1 MINRGVI
8 LRADSGLNL
17 GAGHVMRCL
26 TLADALRAAG
36 MEAVF
41 VSRAHAGHVLA
52 TICARGHE
60 VVTLADNT
68 GQSYG
73 DHPDPPAHANW
84 LGADWREDAAATR
97 QVLEDSGAGWLVVD
111 HYALDISW
119 QAEALPAGV
128 SLLVIDDLADRP
140 HRADVLLD
148 QNFGRKAADYAGLVS
163 TNCALRIGPTHA
175 LLRPEFAHLRP
186 RALARREALSRPETL
201 LVTLGGI
208 DRDNVTC
215 CVLNALAQTPDAQ
228 GLKISVVMGD
238 SAPHLEAVRARAAT
252 MPIPTDVV
260 VGVQDMAQRMMKADL
275 CVGAVGSTAW
285 ERCAMG
291 LPTLQV
297 VLADNQI
304 GAAQAMAANGV
315 SLALSRPEA
324 PDFAE
329 SLAGGLEQLSQAVVY
344 RAISRAAATLTD
356 GSGAVRLAGTLLH
369 RSAHAH

>member
-1 MINRGVI
+1 
-8 LRADSGLNL
+8 
-17 GAGHVMRCL
+17 MRCL
-26 TLADALRAAG
+26 TLADASRKAG
-36 MEAVF
+36 MDTVF

-52 TICARGHE
+52 TIRARGHD
-60 VVTLADNT
+60 VVTLTDNT
-68 GQSYG
+68 EQSYC
-73 DHPDPPAHANW
+73 DYPDPPAHATW

-97 QVLEDSGAGWLVVD
+97 QVLEDSGASWLVVD

-148 QNFGRKAADYAGLVS
+148 QNLGRKAEDYAGLVPP
-163 TNCALRIGPTHA
+163 NCALCIGPAYA

-201 LVTLGGI
+201 LVSLGGI

-215 CVLNALAQTPDAQ
+215 CVLNALAQTPTAL
-228 GLKISVVMGD
+228 GLRIAVVMGD

-252 MPIPTDVV
+252 MPIPIDVV
-260 VGVQDMAQRMMKADL
+260 AGVQDMAQRMMMADL
-275 CVGAVGSTAW
+275 CIGAVGSTAW

-291 LPTLQV
+291 LPTLQM

-304 GAAQAMAANGV
+304 GAAQAMAEQGV
-315 SLALSRPEA
+315 SLALPFPKA
-324 PDFAE
+324 PDFVAA
-329 SLAGGLEQLSQAVVY
+329 LAAGLEHLSEASAY
-344 RAISRAAATLTD
+344 RAIAGAAAALTD
-356 GSGAVRLAGTLLH
+356 GSGAVRLARTLLQ
-369 RSAHAH
+369 RPTDAH

>member
-1 MINRGVI
+1 VKCLFRTDASLQIGT
-8 LRADSGLNL
+8 
-17 GAGHVMRCL
+17 GHVMRCL

-36 MEAVF
+36 VETVF
-41 VSRAHAGHVLA
+41 VSRAHPGHMLDTVR
-52 TICARGHE
+52 ARGHG
-60 VVTLADNT
+60 VVTLPDNA

-84 LGADWREDAAATR
+84 LGADWGKDAAATR
-97 QVLEDSGAGWLVVD
+97 RVLEDSGASWLVVD
-111 HYALDISW
+111 HYALDVSW
-119 QAEALPAGV
+119 QEKALPAGV

-148 QNFGRKAADYAGLVS
+148 QNFGRKATDYAGLAS
-163 TNCALRIGPTHA
+163 TNCALHIGPAYA

-186 RALARREALSRPETL
+186 RALSRREALSRPETL

-215 CVLNALAQTPDAQ
+215 RVLNALAQTPTAQ
-228 GLKISVVMGD
+228 GLRIAVVMGD

-260 VGVQDMAQRMMKADL
+260 AGVQDMAQRMMMADL
-275 CVGAVGSTAW
+275 CIGAVGSTAW

-291 LPTLQV
+291 LPTLQM

-304 GAAQAMAANGV
+304 GAAQAMAEQGV
-315 SLALSRPEA
+315 SLALPSPKA
-324 PDFAE
+324 PDFVAA
-329 SLAGGLEQLSQAVVY
+329 LAAGLEHLSEVSAY
-344 RAISRAAATLTD
+344 RATVRAAAALTD
-356 GSGAVRLAGTLLH
+356 GSGAVRLARTLLQ
-369 RSAHAH
+369 RLADAH

>member
-1 MINRGVI
+1 MITGGVI

-17 GAGHVMRCL
+17 GTGHVMRCL

-36 MEAVF
+36 METVF

-52 TICARGHE
+52 TICARGHD
-60 VVTLADNT
+60 VVTLPENA

-84 LGADWREDAAATR
+84 LGADWRKDAAATR
-97 QVLEDSGAGWLVVD
+97 QVLEDSGASWLVVD

-148 QNFGRKAADYAGLVS
+148 QNFGRKAEDYAGLVP
-163 TNCALRIGPTHA
+163 TNCALLIGPA
-175 LLRPEFAHLRP
+175 YSLLRPEFAHLRP
-186 RALARREALSRPETL
+186 QAIARRATLSRPETL

-208 DRDNVTC
+208 DRGNVTC
-215 CVLNALAQTPDAQ
+215 CVLNALALAPAAQ
-228 GLKISVVMGD
+228 DLLITVVMGD
-238 SAPHLEAVRARAAT
+238 SAPHLAVVRAQAAV
-252 MPIPTDVV
+252 MPIPTEVV
-260 VGVQDMAQRMMKADL
+260 TGVSDMAQRMMRADL
-275 CVGAVGSTAW
+275 CIGAVGSTAW

-304 GAAQAMAANGV
+304 GAAQAMAAQGV
-315 SLALSRPEA
+315 SLALPLPNA
-324 PDFAE
+324 PDFAA
-329 SLAGGLEQLSQAVVY
+329 SLAAGLEHLSQAGAY
-344 RAISRAAATLTD
+344 RAISRAAVALTD
-356 GSGAVRLAGTLLH
+356 GSGAVRLAQTLLQ